1 MEFSVSYQALMM
13 DLADSTVNLGHFEDV
28 NSFNSMYSLM
38 VRFTINPKGCT
49 IPSFAENRVTRLFLT
64 EAIEDETIVVVP
76 FSIVLGRTSC
86 TGAETILKYL
96 CYKTDEA
103 CLAKVTS
110 VKNEEYYGNKG
121 MILDKDFTPL
131 LFSTT
136 RVSYDQSNG
145 VCAKSGEYT
154 IHLHPKVF
162 TDTDDPVCKSIAR
175 KGTAFYLSRGTNSTV
190 YKVAIDDCSDYLIKP
205 SFPDSGIP
213 SDKGINDSLAV
224 NFDVL
229 MSQIP

>member
-1 MEFSVSYQALMM
+1 MEFSNSYRTLMM
-13 DLADSTVNLGHFEDV
+13 DLADSTLNLGHFEDV
-28 NSFNSMYSLM
+28 NSFNGMYSLM

-64 EAIEDETIVVVP
+64 EVIEDEAIVVVP
-76 FSIVLGRTSC
+76 FSIVLSRTPC
-86 TGAETILKYL
+86 TGAETILKHL
-96 CYKTDEA
+96 CYKTDET

-110 VKNEEYYGNKG
+110 VNGEKYYGNKG

-136 RVSYDQSNG
+136 QVSYDQSNG
-145 VCAKSGEYT
+145 FCAKSGEYT

-162 TDTDDPVCKSIAR
+162 TDTDDPVNKSLAR
-175 KGTAFYLSRGTNSTV
+175 KGIAFYLSRGVNSAI

-205 SFPDSGIP
+205 SFPDSEIP
-213 SDKGINDSLAV
+213 SDKGINDSLAT

-229 MSQIP
+229 MSLIP